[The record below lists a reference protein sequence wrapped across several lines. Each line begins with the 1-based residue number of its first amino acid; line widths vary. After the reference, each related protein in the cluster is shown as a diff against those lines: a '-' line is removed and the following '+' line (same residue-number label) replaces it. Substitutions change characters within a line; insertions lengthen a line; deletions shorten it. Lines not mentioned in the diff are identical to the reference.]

1 MAETRLIGSYP
12 VIGIRPTIDGRRGK
26 IKVRESL
33 EDQTMNMAKSAA
45 KLIEENVFYSNGE
58 HAKVIIADTTIGRVA
73 EAAACED
80 KFKKAG
86 VDVTLTVTPCWCY
99 GAETMDMNPL
109 TIKAVW
115 GFNGTERPGAVYLAS
130 VLATHA
136 QKGLP
141 AFGIYG
147 HEVQEADD
155 TSSPSDV
162 QEKILR
168 FARAAVAVATM
179 RGKSYLQ
186 IGSVTMGIGG
196 SIISPEFFEEYL
208 GMRVESVDEVE
219 IIRRMEKG
227 IYDEKEYRKA
237 LKWVKEKCK
246 PDFDKNPKEM
256 QKSAAEKEKDWEF
269 TAKMACI
276 IKDLYNGNK
285 NLPQGCEEE
294 AVGHNAIV
302 GGFQGQRQWTDFY
315 PNCDFPESILNSSFD
330 WNGAREPYI
339 LGTENDTLNAT
350 SMLFMK
356 LLTGR
361 AQMFADVRTY
371 WSGEAVKRVT
381 GYEIEG
387 KAKEADGFIHLINSG
402 ACCVDACGEVKDERG
417 NAVMKKWWE
426 VTDKDIDT
434 MMNATTWPYADLG
447 YFRGGGYSS
456 RFVTRAEMPA
466 TMIRLNLIK
475 GLGPVLQIVEGWT
488 VKLPDEVT
496 DKLWKR
502 TDYTWPCTWF
512 TPRVTGE
519 GAFKSAYDVMN
530 NWGANHGA
538 ISYGHIGADLIT
550 MCSMLRIPVCMHN
563 VDEKDIYRPAAWNAF
578 GMDKEGQDYRACA
591 AYGPL
596 YKNIRK

>member
-1 MAETRLIGSYP
+1 MAESRLIGGYP

-86 VDVTLTVTPCWCY
+86 VDITLTVTPCWCY

-155 TSSPSDV
+155 TSIPADV

-227 IYDEKEYRKA
+227 IYDEKEYEKA

-256 QKSAAEKEKDWEF
+256 QKTAAEKAKDWEF

-330 WNGAREPYI
+330 WDGAREPYI

-381 GYEIEG
+381 GYELEG
-387 KAKEADGFIHLINSG
+387 HAKEADGFIHLINSG
-402 ACCVDACGEVKDERG
+402 ACCVDACGEVKDENG

-512 TPRVTGE
+512 TPRVTGK

-596 YKNIRK
+596 YKNIR